1 MPMESS
7 KEPLRILAVVNLPW
21 DRRLGASRVWLEL
34 AEEWRAAGHVVDKY
48 SLTDAFPKPST
59 RSAVSALQ
67 QVMFV
72 YRAAGYIR
80 RNAQRYDVIDA
91 LLGTLP
97 FSKKRLGFSGLLV
110 ARSVGFYRLYEKFE
124 TFARNRWPDLSRGK
138 LVGRL
143 FYALTKRRSLK
154 AANDAVRH
162 ADLINLA
169 NEDELSCLRA
179 EIKSS
184 KPAIVQPYGLS
195 PGRYRALSSA
205 GASSESRL
213 AQKKISFIGAW
224 TVRKGAKDWAKIVR
238 LIQSEMPEVTFR
250 FLGTMT
256 EDWKV
261 RADLGLGECS
271 FIELVR
277 EYEPEELP
285 KLLGD
290 CTLGVFPSYV
300 EGFGFGLLEQLA
312 SGIPSIAYDAPG
324 PRQILKPLRDN
335 ALVAV
340 GDAGALAARALEM
353 LRLDLKSYAAVREQA
368 LSVAAQY
375 SWPEIAAETL
385 RAYRRALFHSGA
397 IVFTHPF
404 GLRSAGGGARIM
416 RALLHDAPIP
426 FISVCISP
434 ERPPGGSFATELHIP
449 LRPSFGRIERTR
461 FAGVAHA
468 TTPLF
473 ARRFSRGLEE
483 ACAKSKAIAIHS
495 IAHAGMDFY
504 SALVVAN
511 KLGIPFFL
519 HVHDDFIYSARGHRS
534 ERAAQSALSEAWQT
548 AAARFVI
555 CPQLGDE
562 YCRRYGKRDYT
573 VVTDGLE
580 RVAASPIQRSG
591 RDLRIYFMGLFH
603 LEYEENLRILLPAL
617 AQLRQTGKFGTVS
630 ITLRCGGLRPTLIP
644 GYEDFVHVLPFGLET
659 DVQSDLER
667 ADLLY
672 LPLPFEEK
680 YDPFVRFSLSTKMV
694 TYIGS
699 GIPILY
705 HGPPNSALHDLLSE
719 HQAALLSAT
728 RDSNMLAKALQQFVD
743 VPEAGL
749 SEAANAL
756 KLAKKKFMLPDI
768 RERFWDAIN
777 HPLGK

>member
-1 MPMESS
+1 MESS
-7 KEPLRILAVVNLPW
+7 KKPLRILAVVNLPW
-21 DRRLGASRVWLEL
+21 DPRLGASRVWIEL
-34 AEEWRAAGHVVDKY
+34 AEEWRAAGHIVDKD

-59 RSAVSALQ
+59 RSAVIALR

-80 RNAQRYDVIDA
+80 RNADRYDIIDA

-110 ARSVGFYRLYEKFE
+110 ARSVGFYRLYEKFD
-124 TFARNRWPDLSRGK
+124 TFARSRWPDLSRGK
-138 LVGRL
+138 LVGRI
-143 FYALTKRRSLK
+143 FYRLTKRRWLK
-154 AANDAVRH
+154 TANDSVRH

-169 NEDELSCLRA
+169 NDDELSSLRD

-195 PGRYRALSSA
+195 PARRHALSSA
-205 GASSESRL
+205 AASAESRL

-224 TVRKGAKDWAKIVR
+224 TVRKGSEDWASIVR
-238 LIQSEMPEVTFR
+238 RIRSEMPEVTFR

-256 EDWKV
+256 DDRKV
-261 RADLGLGECS
+261 RKDLDLGECS
-271 FIELVR
+271 FVELIR
-277 EYEPEELP
+277 EYEPDELP
-285 KLLGD
+285 NLLSE

-312 SGIPSIAYDAPG
+312 SGIPTIAYDAPG
-324 PRQILKPLRDN
+324 PRQILKSLRAS
-335 ALVAV
+335 ALVPV
-340 GDAGALAARALEM
+340 GDVDALAARAVEM
-353 LRLDLKSYAAVREQA
+353 LRLDLKSYATLREQT
-368 LSVAAQY
+368 LSIAAQY

-385 RAYRRALFHSGA
+385 RAYRRALCHSEA

-426 FISVCISP
+426 FVSVCISP
-434 ERPPGGSFATELHIP
+434 ERPPGGSFAPELHIP
-449 LRPSFGRIERTR
+449 LRPNFGRIERTR

-473 ARRFSRGLEE
+473 ARRFSRRLEE
-483 ACAKSKAIAIHS
+483 ACAKSKALAIHS

-504 SALVVAN
+504 SALLVAN
-511 KLGIPFFL
+511 ELGIPFFL

-534 ERAAQSALSEAWQT
+534 ERAAQNALSEAWQT

-573 VVTDGLE
+573 IVTDGLE
-580 RVAASPIQRSG
+580 QVAASPIRRSG

-617 AQLRQTGKFGTVS
+617 AQLRHAEEFGKVS
-630 ITLRCGGLRPTLIP
+630 ITLRCGGLRPTLIA
-644 GYEDFVHVLPFGLET
+644 GYEDFVHVLPIGSEI
-659 DVQSDLER
+659 DVQSDLEQ

-672 LPLPFEEK
+672 LPLPFETK

-699 GIPILY
+699 GIPIFY
-705 HGPPNSALHDLLSE
+705 HGPPNSALHELLSE

-728 RDSNMLAKALQQFVD
+728 RDPHVLAEALQQYVD
-743 VPEAGL
+743 LPETGL
-749 SEAANAL
+749 NEAANAL
-756 KLAKKKFMLPDI
+756 KLAKTKFMLSDI
-768 RERFWDAIN
+768 RQRFWDAIK
-777 HPLGK
+777 HSLGK

>member
-1 MPMESS
+1 MEPP
-7 KEPLRILAVVNLPW
+7 KKPLRILAVVNLSW

-34 AEEWRAAGHVVDKY
+34 AEEWRAAGHIVDKY
-48 SLTDAFPKPST
+48 SLTDAFPNPST
-59 RSAVSALQ
+59 RSATIALR
-67 QVMFV
+67 QVMFA
-72 YRAAGYIR
+72 YRAAQYIR
-80 RNAQRYDVIDA
+80 KNADHYDIIDS

-97 FSKKRLGFSGLLV
+97 FSKKRLGFGGLLV
-110 ARSVGFYRLYEKFE
+110 ARSVGFYRLYEKFDA
-124 TFARNRWPDLSRGK
+124 FARNRWPDLSRGK

-143 FYALTKRRSLK
+143 LYTLTKRRSLK

-169 NEDELSCLRA
+169 NEDELSCLRE
-179 EIKSS
+179 EIRSS

-195 PGRYRALSSA
+195 PARRRALSIAAASA
-205 GASSESRL
+205 ESRI

-224 TVRKGAKDWAKIVR
+224 TVRKGAMDWAKIVR
-238 LIQSEMPEVTFR
+238 RIRSEIPEVTFR

-256 EDWKV
+256 EDRKV
-261 RADLGLGECS
+261 REDLDLGECS
-271 FIELVR
+271 FVELIR
-277 EYEPEELP
+277 EYEPDELP
-285 KLLGD
+285 KLLSE

-300 EGFGFGLLEQLA
+300 EGFPFALLEQLA
-312 SGIPSIAYDAPG
+312 SGIPTIAYDAPG
-324 PRQILKPLRDN
+324 PRQILKPLRGTAIV
-335 ALVAV
+335 AL
-340 GDAGALAARALEM
+340 GDADALAARAIEI
-353 LRLDLKSYAAVREQA
+353 LRLDITAYAALREQT
-368 LSVAAQY
+368 LSIAAKY
-375 SWPEIAAETL
+375 SWPEIATETL
-385 RAYRRALFHSGA
+385 RAYRRELRNSGA

-404 GLRSAGGGARIM
+404 GLRSTGGGARIM
-416 RALLHDAPIP
+416 RALLHEASIP
-426 FISVCISP
+426 FISVCTSP
-434 ERPPGGSFATELHIP
+434 ELPPAGSFAKELHVP

-468 TTPLF
+468 TTPFF
-473 ARRFSRGLEE
+473 ARRFARRLEK
-483 ACAKSKAIAIHS
+483 ACAESKALAIHS

-504 SALVVAN
+504 SALVVAK

-519 HVHDDFIYSARGHRS
+519 HMHDDFIYSARGHRS
-534 ERAAQSALSEAWQT
+534 ERAAHDALSEAWQT

-580 RVAASPIQRSG
+580 RVAVSPIRQSD

-630 ITLRCGGLRPTLIP
+630 VTLRCGGLRPTLIR
-644 GYEDFVHVLPFGLET
+644 GYEELVHVLPFGSET
-659 DVQSDLER
+659 DVQSDLEK

-672 LPLPFEEK
+672 LPLPFEK
-680 YDPFVRFSLSTKMV
+680 RYDPFVRFSLSTKMV

-699 GIPILY
+699 GIPIFY
-705 HGPPNSALHDLLSE
+705 HGPPNSAVHDLLSE

-728 RDSNMLAKALQQFVD
+728 RDPPVLAEALQQYVD
-743 VPEAGL
+743 VKEMGL
-749 SEAANAL
+749 DAACNAL
-756 KLAKKKFMLPDI
+756 KLAKTKFLLSDI
-768 RERFWDAIN
+768 REKFWDTIDRS
-777 HPLGK
+777 LGK